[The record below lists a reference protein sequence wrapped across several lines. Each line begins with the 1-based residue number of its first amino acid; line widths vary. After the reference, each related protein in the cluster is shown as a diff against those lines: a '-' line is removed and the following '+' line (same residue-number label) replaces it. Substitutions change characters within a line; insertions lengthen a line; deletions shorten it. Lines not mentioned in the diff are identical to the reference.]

1 MINENY
7 FVGYEAIKKP
17 ILTNLFHIIFS
28 LLNHF
33 FLLFIRSDN
42 KYYEDGQVNSAFKRI
57 CMKAGIKVIITKHKK
72 YSDKKG
78 GYYVNEK
85 TSDVNTHMLRHSF
98 ATRGIEAGMTCAVL
112 KDILGHSDI
121 QTTINIYGDVFAYY
135 QNSESEKAEKYLEEQ
150 MNK

>member
-1 MINENY
+1 
-7 FVGYEAIKKP
+7 
-17 ILTNLFHIIFS
+17 
-28 LLNHF
+28 
-33 FLLFIRSDN
+33 
-42 KYYEDGQVNSAFKRI
+42 
-57 CMKAGIKVIITKHKK
+57 MKAGIKVITTKHRK

-78 GYYVNEK
+78 FYYVNEK

-121 QTTINIYGDVFAYY
+121 QTTINIYGEVFAYY

-150 MNK
+150 MNKYEERFKLIEKNQEKKWSGNYHVCIKIICMIIYVMIRGAKNGQNYRQC